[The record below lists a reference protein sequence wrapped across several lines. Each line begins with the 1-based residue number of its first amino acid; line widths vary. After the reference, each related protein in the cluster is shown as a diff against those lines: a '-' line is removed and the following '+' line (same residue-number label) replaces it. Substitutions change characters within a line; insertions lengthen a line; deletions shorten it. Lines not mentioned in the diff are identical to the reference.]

1 MGAGVVMNISSSKG
15 FSLVETM
22 IALGV
27 LTTGVLGTAAV
38 LATGMQNLSSSP
50 ADVVVTQKAAE
61 AVEAVFSARDSRKL
75 TWTQINNV
83 SAGGIFLNGAQSL
96 KLAGLDGLVN
106 TGDDTTVETVTF
118 LLNSSGDPASIGP
131 AVRQSIRQID
141 PSLPVLSLRTLNEQ
155 IDRHL
160 TMERLIAQLAA
171 FFGAVALFMA
181 AMGLYGVMSYSISR
195 RTSEIGLRMA
205 LGASG
210 TSVIAMVLGETL
222 RIVAIGITIGLPCAL
237 ALGRLISSRLYGVTA
252 ADPTAIAMTT
262 LIILTAA
269 ALAGYMPAR
278 RASRVDPMVS
288 LRQD

>member
-1 MGAGVVMNISSSKG
+1 MMNISSSKG

-83 SAGGIFLNGAQSL
+83 SAGGIFLNGAQPL

-118 LLNSSGDPASIGP
+118 PGTDQTLGTVDDRTIPLSNFTREILIQD
-131 AVRQSIRQID
+131 V
-141 PSLPVLSLRTLNEQ
+141 PSENGQLR
-155 IDRHL
+155 
-160 TMERLIAQLAA
+160 
-171 FFGAVALFMA
+171 
-181 AMGLYGVMSYSISR
+181 SIS
-195 RTSEIGLRMA
+195 
-205 LGASG
+205 
-210 TSVIAMVLGETL
+210 V
-222 RIVAIGITIGLPCAL
+222 TIKYQNG
-237 ALGRLISSRLYGVTA
+237 
-252 ADPTAIAMTT
+252 PTTRSYT
-262 LIILTAA
+262 LITYISA
-269 ALAGYMPAR
+269 Y
-278 RASRVDPMVS
+278 S
-288 LRQD
+288 